1 MANHASAIKR
11 AKQNER
17 RKARNSSVISEVK
30 SAAKKV
36 SESLKTA
43 AADEIKTNLQKAI
56 VLLDK
61 AVSKGVLHR
70 RNASRRISRLMHAV
84 NAKLSGKAA

>member
-11 AKQNER
+11 AKQSEK
-17 RKARNSSVISEVK
+17 RKTRNTSVISEVK
-30 SAAKKV
+30 NAAKKV
-36 SESLKTA
+36 SESIKSA
-43 AADEIKTNLQKAI
+43 GADEITANLKKAI

-84 NAKLSGKAA
+84 NAKLSGKPA